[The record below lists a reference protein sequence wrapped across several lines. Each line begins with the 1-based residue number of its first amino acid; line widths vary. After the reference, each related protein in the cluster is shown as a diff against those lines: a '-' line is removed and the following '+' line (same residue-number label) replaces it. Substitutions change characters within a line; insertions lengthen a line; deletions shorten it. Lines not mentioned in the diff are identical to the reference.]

1 MADQENIDLRTMIRD
16 LAKRRDSVD
25 RRQLYFALV
34 KANVWTPVAANSAVG
49 EVQPADLHPLDREA
63 LGGLAS
69 FAVFTHQ
76 ASAELWQA
84 EEAGSTML
92 RLEGIEFSTLL
103 PILLDAGAGSLYLN
117 PAARFSG
124 ELYRHELE
132 TMADGLRVLRRRT
145 QMAQHREEAIDEPP
159 AAEAEPSLFERLLAW
174 IK

>member
-34 KANVWTPVAANSAVG
+34 KARVWTPVAANSAVG
-49 EVQPADLHPLDREA
+49 EVQPGDLHPLDREA

-76 ASAELWQA
+76 AAAEMWQA
-84 EEAGSTML
+84 EEAGTTML
-92 RLEGIEFSTLL
+92 RLEGIDFSTLL
-103 PILLDAGAGSLYLN
+103 PTLLDAGAGSLYLN
-117 PAARFSG
+117 PAGRFSG

-132 TMADGLRVLRRRT
+132 TMSEGLRVMRRRS
-145 QMAQHREEAIDEPP
+145 QLAQHRVEAM
-159 AAEAEPSLFERLLAW
+159 EAEPSEVAHVSWFERLFAW
-174 IK
+174 MK

>member
-34 KANVWTPVAANSAVG
+34 KASVWTPVAANSAVG

-76 ASAELWQA
+76 VA
-84 EEAGSTML
+84 
-92 RLEGIEFSTLL
+92 
-103 PILLDAGAGSLYLN
+103 
-117 PAARFSG
+117 
-124 ELYRHELE
+124 
-132 TMADGLRVLRRRT
+132 
-145 QMAQHREEAIDEPP
+145 
-159 AAEAEPSLFERLLAW
+159 
-174 IK
+174 